1 MKIANEVKIGLLG
14 LIALVTFVIG
24 YNFLKGTGVFSSTK
38 TVNVEYDNVQGLLV
52 GGYVQINGLKV
63 GSIKDIHFSKKN
75 KGKIVVEM
83 LVDKT
88 ISIPSDTKA
97 IITSLD
103 IMGTKAIDLA
113 IGNST
118 TQLQNNEYLL
128 SETKIGL
135 IDELKGQVSPAITN
149 IDKTVQS
156 LDGVITNVES
166 TLANTLDATAQN
178 NIKKSIAEA
187 RASMEQI
194 SALTKELNN
203 QKAKIG
209 LMLSEAN
216 TFTANLN
223 KNNPNLNGIINDAKQ
238 TTARLK
244 DVEFERTVRELNVT
258 ISNLNTTL
266 DKLNNGTGSM
276 AMLMNDKKLYQ
287 NLTNTMETV
296 NNLLYD
302 INARPQRY
310 VNLSLFGRK
319 IKETSPPPPAP
330 NSLK

>member
-24 YNFLKGTGVFSSTK
+24 YNFLKGSGVFSSTK

-63 GSIKDIHFSKKN
+63 GSIKNIHFSEKN

-83 LVDKT
+83 LVDKN
-88 ISIPSDTKA
+88 ISIPNNSKA

-118 TQLQNNEYLL
+118 TQLLNNEYLQ
-128 SETKIGL
+128 SETKIGMF
-135 IDELKGQVSPAITN
+135 DELKGQVSPAITN
-149 IDKTVQS
+149 IDKTVQT
-156 LDGVITNVES
+156 LDGVISNVEN
-166 TLANTLDATAQN
+166 TLSNTLDLTSQN

-194 SALTKELNN
+194 TAMTKELNN

-209 LMLSEAN
+209 LMLNEAN

-223 KNNPNLNGIINDAKQ
+223 KNNPNLNGIISDAKQ
-238 TTARLK
+238 TTSRLK
-244 DVEFERTVRELNVT
+244 DVEFEKTIRELNAT
-258 ISNLNTTL
+258 ITSLNTTL

-287 NLTNTMETV
+287 NMSNTMETV

-319 IKETSPPPPAP
+319 IKETTPPPPAP